1 MVIKTVPEGATGWF
15 CLRKV
20 YLPTISYMDDD
31 SDPDA
36 MKLTRPA
43 ILIILTYS
51 ALPVRATEFNV
62 QLLNAANDKN
72 IDLSAFNQDGY
83 IAPGNY
89 LLDIWLNDQ
98 SVREQYPVDVVPV
111 SGKKNSVICVTPGLV
126 DLLGL
131 KDDIIRKL
139 KPVPGADGGHCL
151 DLHSTDSKIRYN
163 PAEQRLTFTLP
174 QAWMQY
180 QDLNWTPPSRWSNGV
195 TGGLLDY
202 NLMANRYMPQQG
214 ESSTSYSLYG
224 TAGLN
229 LGAWRLRSDY
239 QYSRNDSS
247 SNASQSDF
255 YLPQIYL
262 FRPLIQIQ
270 SRLTLGQ
277 TYLSSAIFDSF
288 RFVGL
293 TLASDER
300 MLPPSLQGYA
310 PQISGIANSN
320 ARVTVSQNGRIL
332 YQTRVSPGPFVL
344 PDLSQ
349 NISGNVDVSVRES
362 DGTTRTW
369 QINTASVPFMA
380 RKSQIRY
387 KVAAGRPLNG
397 GLHNNRPVN
406 PEFMLGEATRG
417 AFNNTSLYG
426 GVIASNGDYQSV
438 AIGVGQNMGFLGAV
452 SADITRSDAR
462 LPHGKKPSGYSYRI
476 NYAKTFDKT
485 CSTLAFVGYRFS
497 DRNYL
502 SLPEYL
508 QQAAD
513 GGDVWHEKQSYTIT
527 YNQYFSGPAMS
538 AALSLSRLNYWNA
551 ESNNNYMLSLNK
563 AFSLGGIGG
572 INASLSLARN
582 QYAGGNMQN
591 QVYMSFSI
599 PWGEGRQISYNAQR
613 DNLGSMQQNLNY
625 SDFHN
630 PDTTWNISAGTYKDK
645 DSGSN
650 SSFSAS
656 LQSRQPWGQLGADA
670 TLQPGQ
676 YRSLGLSWYG
686 SATATRHGVAFRQSM
701 SGNEPRVMIDTD
713 GVASIPVAGGSG
725 VTNHFG
731 IAVVSGGGSYQR
743 SDIAVDVTAL
753 PDDVEITDSVI
764 SQTLTEGAI
773 GYRRLNASQGEQV
786 MGNLRLADGKA
797 PPFGAQV
804 VSSRSGRT
812 LGMVGDDGL
821 TYMVGISRDDR
832 QAIAVSWDGRVQ
844 CRLTLPEKFTL
855 SQGPLLLPCE

>member
-1 MVIKTVPEGATGWF
+1 
-15 CLRKV
+15 
-20 YLPTISYMDDD
+20 
-31 SDPDA
+31 
-36 MKLTRPA
+36 MKLTRLA
-43 ILIILTYS
+43 ILITLTYS
-51 ALPVRATEFNV
+51 TLPAQATEFNAG
-62 QLLNAANDKN
+62 LLNAADDNN
-72 IDLSAFNQDGY
+72 IDLSAFSRDGY

-98 SVREQYPVDVVPV
+98 SVREQYPVSVVPV
-111 SGKKNSVICVTPGLV
+111 TGSNSSVICVTPGMV

-131 KDDIIRKL
+131 KDDIIRSL

-151 DLHSTDSKIRYN
+151 DLHSADSRIRYSA
-163 PAEQRLTFTLP
+163 AEQRLTFSLP

-195 TGGLLDY
+195 AGALLDY

-239 QYSRNDSS
+239 QYSRYDNG
-247 SNASQSDF
+247 NGSQSDF
-255 YLPQIYL
+255 YLPQTYL
-262 FRPLIQIQ
+262 FRPLPQIQ

-288 RFVGL
+288 RFAGL

-320 ARVTVSQNGRIL
+320 AQVTVSQNGRIL

-349 NISGNVDVSVRES
+349 NISGNLDVSVRES
-362 DGTTRTW
+362 DGTVRTW
-369 QINTASVPFMA
+369 QVNTASVPFMA
-380 RKSQIRY
+380 RKGQLRY
-387 KVAAGRPLNG
+387 KVAGGRPLYG
-397 GLHNNRPVN
+397 GPHNNRAVSPD
-406 PEFMLGEATRG
+406 FLLGEATWG

-426 GVIASNGDYQSV
+426 GVIASTGDYQSV
-438 AIGVGQNMGFLGAV
+438 ALGVGQNMGLLGALSV
-452 SADITRSDAR
+452 DVTRAEAQI
-462 LPHGKKPSGYSYRI
+462 PHAERQTGYSYRI

-485 CSTLAFVGYRFS
+485 GSTLAFVGYRFS
-497 DRNYL
+497 DRHYL
-502 SLPEYL
+502 SLPDYL
-508 QQAAD
+508 QRAASEY
-513 GGDVWHEKQSYTIT
+513 GDIQREKQSYTIT
-527 YNQYFSGPAMS
+527 YNQYFSGPAIS
-538 AALSLSRLNYWNA
+538 AALSVSRLNYWNA
-551 ESNNNYMLSLNK
+551 APNNNYMLSLNK
-563 AFSLGGIGG
+563 SFNLGSVQGIT
-572 INASLSLARN
+572 ASLSLARN
-582 QYAGGNMQN
+582 QYAGGGTQN
-591 QVYMSFSI
+591 QVYASVSV
-599 PWGEGRQISYNAQR
+599 PWGNGRQVSYNVQR
-613 DNLGSMQQNLNY
+613 DNRGSMQQNLSY

-630 PDTTWNISAGTYKDK
+630 PDTSWNISAGTRRD
-645 DSGSN
+645 DFSGSN
-650 SSFSAS
+650 SNFSGS
-656 LQSRQPWGQLGADA
+656 IQSRLPWGQMAADA

-686 SATATRHGVAFRQSM
+686 SVTATRHGAALSQSL
-701 SGNEPRVMIDTD
+701 SGNEPRMMIDAD
-713 GVASIPVAGGSG
+713 GVAGVPVAGGNA
-725 VTNHFG
+725 VTNAFG
-731 IAVVSGGGSYQR
+731 IAVVSGGSSYQR

-753 PDDVEITDSVI
+753 PDDVEVNDSVI
-764 SQTLTEGAI
+764 SQVLTEGAI
-773 GYRRLNASQGEQV
+773 GYRKISASQGEQV

-821 TYMVGISRDDR
+821 AYLTGISSEDR
-832 QAIAVSWDGRVQ
+832 QAIAVSWNGSIQ
-844 CRLTLPEKFTL
+844 CRLTLPEKVTL
-855 SQGPLLLPCE
+855 SQGPLLLPCR

>member
-1 MVIKTVPEGATGWF
+1 
-15 CLRKV
+15 
-20 YLPTISYMDDD
+20 
-31 SDPDA
+31 
-36 MKLTRPA
+36 MKLTRLA
-43 ILIILTYS
+43 ILITLTYS
-51 ALPVRATEFNV
+51 TLPAQATEFNAG
-62 QLLNAANDKN
+62 LLNAADDNN
-72 IDLSAFNQDGY
+72 IDLSAFSRDGY

-98 SVREQYPVDVVPV
+98 SVREQYPVSVVPV
-111 SGKKNSVICVTPGLV
+111 TGSNSSVICVTPGMV

-131 KDDIIRKL
+131 KDDIIRNL

-151 DLHSTDSKIRYN
+151 DLHSADSRIRYSA
-163 PAEQRLTFTLP
+163 AEQRLTFSLP

-195 TGGLLDY
+195 AGALLDY

-224 TAGLN
+224 TAGFN

-239 QYSRNDSS
+239 QYSRYDSG
-247 SNASQSDF
+247 NGSQSDF
-255 YLPQIYL
+255 YLPQTYL
-262 FRPLIQIQ
+262 FRPLPQIQ

-288 RFVGL
+288 RFAGL

-320 ARVTVSQNGRIL
+320 AQVTVSQNGRIL

-349 NISGNVDVSVRES
+349 NISGNLDVSVRES
-362 DGTTRTW
+362 DGTIRTW
-369 QINTASVPFMA
+369 QVNTASVPFMA
-380 RKSQIRY
+380 RKGQLRY
-387 KVAAGRPLNG
+387 KVAGGRPLYG
-397 GLHNNRPVN
+397 GPHNNRAVSPD
-406 PEFMLGEATRG
+406 FLLGEATWG

-426 GVIASNGDYQSV
+426 GVIASTGDYQSV
-438 AIGVGQNMGFLGAV
+438 ALGVGQNMGLLGALSV
-452 SADITRSDAR
+452 DVTRAEAQI
-462 LPHGKKPSGYSYRI
+462 PHAERQTGYSYRI

-485 CSTLAFVGYRFS
+485 GSTLAFVGYRFS
-497 DRNYL
+497 DRHYL
-502 SLPEYL
+502 SLPDYL
-508 QQAAD
+508 QRAASEY
-513 GGDVWHEKQSYTIT
+513 GDVQREKQSYTIT

-538 AALSLSRLNYWNA
+538 AALSVSRLNYWNA
-551 ESNNNYMLSLNK
+551 APNNNYMLSLNK
-563 AFSLGGIGG
+563 SFSLGSVQGIT
-572 INASLSLARN
+572 ASLSLARN
-582 QYAGGNMQN
+582 QYAGGGTQN
-591 QVYMSFSI
+591 QVYASVSV
-599 PWGEGRQISYNAQR
+599 PWGNGRQVSYNVQR
-613 DNLGSMQQNLNY
+613 DNRGSMQQNLSY

-630 PDTTWNISAGTYKDK
+630 PDTSWNISAGTRRD
-645 DSGSN
+645 DFSGS
-650 SSFSAS
+650 SSNFSGS
-656 LQSRQPWGQLGADA
+656 VQSRLPWGQMAADA

-686 SATATRHGVAFRQSM
+686 SVTATRHGAALSQPL
-701 SGNEPRVMIDTD
+701 SGNEPRMMIDAD
-713 GVASIPVAGGSG
+713 GVAGVPVAGGNG
-725 VTNHFG
+725 VTNPFG

-753 PDDVEITDSVI
+753 PDDVEVNDSVI
-764 SQTLTEGAI
+764 SQVLTEGAI
-773 GYRRLNASQGEQV
+773 GYRKISASQGEQV

-821 TYMVGISRDDR
+821 AYLTGISSEDR
-832 QAIAVSWDGRVQ
+832 QAIAVSWNGSIQ
-844 CRLTLPEKFTL
+844 CRLTLPGKVTL
-855 SQGPLLLPCE
+855 SQGPLLLPCR